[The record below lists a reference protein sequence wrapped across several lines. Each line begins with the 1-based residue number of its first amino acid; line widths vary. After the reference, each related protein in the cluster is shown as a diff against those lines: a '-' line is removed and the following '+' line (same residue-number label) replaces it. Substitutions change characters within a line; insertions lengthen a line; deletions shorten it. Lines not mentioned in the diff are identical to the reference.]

1 MVLAATH
8 CHLAGRYRLCRWL
21 AAGGMGQVWEA
32 VDEVLDRPVAVKLL
46 RDEYAHDPCF
56 VRRLRAE
63 ARYGAAVTHPGIA
76 SVFDYGEVRTTDG
89 TAPTPFLVMELVVGE
104 PLSWLLAREG
114 RLGLDRS
121 LEIVGQAAVAVG
133 AAHRAGLVHRDIK
146 PANLLVGPDGT
157 VKVTDF
163 GVAQALGQGDHDE
176 LMLGTAGYLSPE
188 QATGQPATVAS
199 DLYALGVVAYECLAG
214 RRPFTGEHPI
224 AVALAHLLQP
234 PPPLPEAVPGEV
246 RGLVAQAMAKQPTRR
261 PPDASSFGYQ
271 LLSLREGLGT
281 PELDTGRSGCC
292 GLHQHRPADRAATT
306 AGLLRSRRPGQVDD
320 LSRPAASGDPAASPL
335 LRRPRPHGPPPAY
348 PPQPHPRPAP
358 VMGHPGAQ
366 LRLSMPGGDPHQG

>member
-1 MVLAATH
+1 MILAATDSQ
-8 CHLAGRYRLCRWL
+8 LAGRYRLGRWL
-21 AAGGMGQVWEA
+21 AAGGMGQVWQA

-46 RDEYAHDPCF
+46 RDEYAQDPAF

-63 ARYGAAVTHPGIA
+63 ARHGAAVTHPGVA
-76 SVFDYGEVRTTDG
+76 SVFDYGEVTTAEG
-89 TAPTPFLVMELVVGE
+89 AAPTPFLVMELVEGE

-114 RLGLDRS
+114 RLGVDRS
-121 LEIVGQAAVAVG
+121 LEIVGQAALAVG

-163 GVAQALGQGDHDE
+163 GVDQPLGEGQNDQGE

-188 QATGQPATVAS
+188 QASGQPATAAS

-234 PPPLPEAVPGEV
+234 PPPLPEDVPRVV
-246 RGLVAQAMAKQPTRR
+246 RALVAQAMAKQPTHR
-261 PPDASSFGYQ
+261 PQDASMLGHQ
-271 LLSLREGLGT
+271 LLSLRNGLGA
-281 PELDTGRSGCC
+281 P
-292 GLHQHRPADRAATT
+292 GLHAGGSGWSRPQQQRPADRSATT
-306 AGLLRSRRPGQVDD
+306 ANLG
-320 LSRPAASGDPAASPL
+320 SGSWD
-335 LRRPRPHGPPPAY
+335 
-348 PPQPHPRPAP
+348 
-358 VMGHPGAQ
+358 
-366 LRLSMPGGDPHQG
+366 RLTT

>member
-89 TAPTPFLVMELVVGE
+89 TAPTPFLVMELVAGE

-121 LEIVGQAAVAVG
+121 LHIVGQAAVAVG

-188 QATGQPATVAS
+188 QATGQPATAAS
-199 DLYALGVVAYECLAG
+199 DLYALGVVAFECLAG

-234 PPPLPEAVPGEV
+234 PQPLPDDVPRELQE
-246 RGLVAQAMAKQPTRR
+246 LVAQAMAKQPTRR
-261 PPDASSFGYQ
+261 PPDASVFGHQ
-271 LLSLREGLGT
+271 LLSLRNGLG
-281 PELDTGRSGCC
+281 GRSWTPAGPV
-292 GLHQHRPADRAATT
+292 GVASSNTDQPTDRPPRPIF
-306 AGLLRSRRPGQVDD
+306 GHRSRGQVDD
-320 LSRPAASGDPAASPL
+320 RSRPAA
-335 LRRPRPHGPPPAY
+335 
-348 PPQPHPRPAP
+348 
-358 VMGHPGAQ
+358 
-366 LRLSMPGGDPHQG
+366 